1 MWSWVVLYSA
11 GSVVSSVYVV
21 LSVLRSFR
29 DVYVSVWCCDS
40 YVVRVCGSESG
51 GSGMSEV

>member
-1 MWSWVVLYSA
+1 MYDGLC
-11 GSVVSSVYVV
+11 
-21 LSVLRSFR
+21 

-40 YVVRVCGSESG
+40 YVVRVCGQLSVVESC